1 MVVQEPEQS
10 IEPISV
16 GVEIQTESAQYQDRP
31 VQTDIVIMTPQ
42 EERKVFLAQRVEL
55 PAQ

>member
-1 MVVQEPEQS
+1 VVVQEPEQS